1 MFFSIPAFRVRLL
14 PALVAFCTMILPL
27 AGRADIA
34 AFSWQGRLIYD
45 PARVI
50 APGGAT
56 LGQLMAELFDT
67 GPQAT
72 EAVIRGRVEYD
83 LTTPVTT
90 QNPAVAAYRDAITG
104 MQAVI
109 GGAPVVADIDLIR
122 ANAGTSE
129 VGMLTHPNGGFCSE
143 KVHCEALGQ
152 KNPNW
157 GNYAGA
163 LNNFDH
169 FLMDEPGTT
178 TLTGDVIGILLGR
191 TDVPGEFKPAIQTTS
206 VGEVSLDG
214 LDLLWFT
221 APNQQFVD
229 DLSLPHVKVIDPE
242 EVGRSELWFFLEG
255 DALPERLRIEGVV
268 DAITVL
274 R

>member
-1 MFFSIPAFRVRLL
+1 MLSPL
-14 PALVAFCTMILPL
+14 PARTE
-27 AGRADIA
+27 IA
-34 AFSWQGRLIYD
+34 AFAWQGRLIYD

-56 LGQLMAELFDT
+56 LGQLMAELFET
-67 GPQAT
+67 SPQAT

-83 LTTPVTT
+83 LSTPVTT
-90 QNPAVAAYRDAITG
+90 QNPAVAAYRDAVTG
-104 MQAVI
+104 MQAI
-109 GGAPVVADIDLIR
+109 FGGAPVIADIALIQ
-122 ANAGTSE
+122 ANAGSSE
-129 VGMLTHPNGGFCSE
+129 VGMLTHPSGGFCSE

-169 FLMDEPGTT
+169 FLMDETGTT
-178 TLTGDVIGILLGR
+178 TLTGDVIAILLGR
-191 TDVPGEFKPAIQTTS
+191 TDAPGEFKPAIQTQS
-206 VGEVSLDG
+206 VGAVSLDG

-221 APNQQFVD
+221 APDRQFVD

-242 EVGRSELWFFLEG
+242 EVGRSEVWFFLEG
-255 DALPERLRIEGVV
+255 EALPERLRIEGVV
-268 DAITVL
+268 DEITVL